1 MPTVDGGKTLVD
13 SKAVAERKSTDSKV
27 SSKSVEEA
35 VVKSIEAEE
44 SKVSLAQKK
53 DENENDKTNYMKNF
67 IATHKDD
74 IKMIFNFH
82 DGE

>member
-13 SKAVAERKSTDSKV
+13 SKAVAERKSTDCKV